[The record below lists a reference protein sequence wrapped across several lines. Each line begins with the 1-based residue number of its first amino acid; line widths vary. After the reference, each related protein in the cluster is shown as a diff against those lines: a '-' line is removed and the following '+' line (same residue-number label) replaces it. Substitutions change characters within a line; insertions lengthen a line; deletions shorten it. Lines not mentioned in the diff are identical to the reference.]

1 MGAKQTLDFRRRT
14 KTNVASANW
23 ICFQKPGF
31 YDFCILYCNILKKK
45 RGCRDVKKGHSKFV
59 SNLHTYCCCILP
71 YNTKNNSLALLVLSE
86 VEWAFWNNFVIF
98 KTWKTHLSRS
108 LDLRKN
114 ETFNINNNQ
123 PVFQK
128 KTGSLMCSDSNT
140 MHALCVQIVFL
151 YRFTIF
157 FYTFILPEINITL
170 CFQS

>member
-1 MGAKQTLDFRRRT
+1 M
-14 KTNVASANW
+14 
-23 ICFQKPGF
+23 
-31 YDFCILYCNILKKK
+31 
-45 RGCRDVKKGHSKFV
+45 

-71 YNTKNNSLALLVLSE
+71 YNTKNNSLALLVLSG

-108 LDLRKN
+108 VDLRKKWN
-114 ETFNINNNQ
+114 
-123 PVFQK
+123 FQHKQQSTSLPK

-170 CFQS
+170 CFQSQYIRVRLCGKGESISGPRRLANLVPKSAPKNNVYF